1 MKKIGKLSYIESIK
15 TKGYL
20 KLVIGIIL
28 GFLIASS
35 SVYYAATIYYNGDT
49 VSFDN
54 TNGGLTSDN
63 VQGALDELY
72 RVANLNDRVTA
83 LETITSGAWPTY
95 TSGHYYKKNGWVYVV
110 NPNMSFAQT
119 NATLDTMQYAPTS
132 PASTYAGVYGILVGS
147 NGQNTNTIRMTEGRD
162 MWIKYN
168 KELRVYAS
176 TQSSSSVTHLFCAA
190 YPAAP

>member
-1 MKKIGKLSYIESIK
+1 MKRIGKLSYIESIK
-15 TKGYL
+15 TKGYV

-28 GFLIASS
+28 GVLIASS

-83 LETITSGAWPTY
+83 LETITSGEWPVY
-95 TSGHYYKKNGWVYVV
+95 DSGHYYKKNGWVYVV
-110 NPNMSFAQT
+110 HPGMYFSYT
-119 NATLDTMQYAPTS
+119 NETLDTMQYAPDS

-162 MWIKYN
+162 MWIRYDKQ
-168 KELRVYAS
+168 LRVYAS
-176 TQSSSSVTHLFCAA
+176 SMSDAQVAHLFCAA
-190 YPAAP
+190 YPAAS